1 MWDMEPPKTDATA
14 ALDAFTLAVMASCG
28 QLSLIIDHMHRFAA
42 EAGPDADAEPVPVVL
57 HQLLRDVLH
66 SFAAE
71 HDVADLATAAQLLDS
86 ATRTIGDE
94 LFFVDLSRLQGDD

>member
-1 MWDMEPPKTDATA
+1 MDPTETDAIA

-28 QLSLIIDHMHRFAA
+28 QLSLIIGHMHRHCA

-57 HQLLRDVLH
+57 HQLLRDVLGPL
-66 SFAAE
+66 ARE
-71 HDVADLATAAQLLDS
+71 HGVADLATAAQMLDS

-94 LFFVDLSRLQGDD
+94 LFIVDLSRLRDED